1 MSNGIPQK
9 VLKEIFSKKLERGL
23 ASDQVYSQLKRM
35 ILSGKLKKG
44 ERLLRWKFVKIFDVN
59 EAAVTMAFSRLKKDR
74 LIITKGKTGSFV
86 V

>member
-1 MSNGIPQK
+1 MSNGIPHK
-9 VLKEIFSKKLERGL
+9 LLKEIFPKQLGRSL
-23 ASDQVYSQLKRM
+23 ASDEVYSNLKRM

-59 EAAVTMAFSRLKKDR
+59 EPAVTMAFFRLKKDG